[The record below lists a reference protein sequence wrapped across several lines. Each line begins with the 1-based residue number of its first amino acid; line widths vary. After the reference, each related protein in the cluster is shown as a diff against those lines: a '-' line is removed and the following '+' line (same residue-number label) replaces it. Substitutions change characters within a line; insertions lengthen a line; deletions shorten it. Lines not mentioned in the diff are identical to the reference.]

1 MYLNLH
7 KCGCNDC
14 IPVFPL
20 CPGDGAVQ
28 LSKYLLRTLCTD
40 MTNMVLLYITE
51 DASSNSGE
59 MTKKVAKKLYVL
71 VDQFLNPRLLYTSWL
86 AVSEPMQC

>member
-1 MYLNLH
+1 
-7 KCGCNDC
+7 
-14 IPVFPL
+14 
-20 CPGDGAVQ
+20 
-28 LSKYLLRTLCTD
+28 

-86 AVSEPMQC
+86 AVSEHMQC